1 MRSATVLAPCRP
13 ENSDARDCGQPQCLR
28 RRALRRSAYAPDGV
42 DRRRP
47 PCVSRVRLGAAR
59 SGRFRRRRGS
69 RRRRRGDRRR
79 RAAPTSGR
87 VARHSASRSGRL
99 RSCSAVGEGAGSAER
114 GAHLEPRGRRLWP
127 STRGGRGTGVHPKA
141 GALGIGARRPRRLSV
156 PVRWFRLLLWPA
168 GAAVGIAA
176 EWIFFGWDD
185 PRHWVPDLVTGWT
198 LIACGLVA
206 WSRRPESRSGALMAA
221 TGFSWFL
228 GNFATAGV
236 APVDWLGAHVLYV
249 YRGPLIH
256 LLITHPSGR
265 LSSPFDRAAVA
276 VGYAATVVTPV
287 WQSEIATI
295 VLAVLLVA
303 VCARSYVGAVGLA
316 RRARLLALRA
326 AAGLGL
332 VLSAGASARLEVP
345 AEHANEPSLLAL
357 EATLAAVAGG
367 LLAGLLSPS
376 WGRAVVTDL
385 VVELGES
392 RSGTLRDE
400 LGRALGDPSLGVGYW
415 VQSAGA
421 FVDSEGRPFALP
433 EPGSARS
440 VTMIEGDGQPVAA
453 LVHDPAVLDD
463 PGLREAVSSAAQ
475 LAAANARLQA
485 EVRAQMAELR
495 ASRRRPLEA
504 GNQERRRL
512 EQRLHQGAERRLEQL
527 AAELRGTRLSA
538 PSEAAAEHLE
548 RVEGQLARTLEELR
562 RLAHG

>member
-1 MRSATVLAPCRP
+1 M
-13 ENSDARDCGQPQCLR
+13 
-28 RRALRRSAYAPDGV
+28 
-42 DRRRP
+42 
-47 PCVSRVRLGAAR
+47 
-59 SGRFRRRRGS
+59 
-69 RRRRRGDRRR
+69 
-79 RAAPTSGR
+79 
-87 VARHSASRSGRL
+87 
-99 RSCSAVGEGAGSAER
+99 
-114 GAHLEPRGRRLWP
+114 
-127 STRGGRGTGVHPKA
+127 
-141 GALGIGARRPRRLSV
+141 
-156 PVRWFRLLLWPA
+156 RWFRLLLWPA

-236 APVDWLGAHVLYV
+236 APVDWLGAHALYV

-256 LLITHPSGR
+256 LLITYPSGR

-332 VLSAGASARLEVP
+332 VLSAGASARLAVP

-400 LGRALGDPSLGVGYW
+400 LARALGDPSLGVGYW
-415 VQSAGA
+415 VQNAGA

-495 ASRRRPLEA
+495 ASRRRLLEA

-512 EQRLHQGAERRLEQL
+512 EQRLHEGAERRLEQL

-538 PSEAAAEHLE
+538 RSEAAAEHVE
-548 RVEGQLARTLEELR
+548 RIEAQLARTLEELR
-562 RLAHG
+562 RLAHGLHPRVLAEAGLLGALESLAEQAPIRVEVVAPVARLPAEAESVAYFVCSEALTNIAKHASASRASISVTTDEGQVRIEIEDDGLGGADPVRGTGLRGLADRVEALGGAFHVESPPGGGTRLAAEIPLGGETV